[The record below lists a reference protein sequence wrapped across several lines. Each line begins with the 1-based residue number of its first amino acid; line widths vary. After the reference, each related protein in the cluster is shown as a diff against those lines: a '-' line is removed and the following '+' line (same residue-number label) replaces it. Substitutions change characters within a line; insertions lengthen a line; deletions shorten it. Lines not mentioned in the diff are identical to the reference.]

1 MKQAPLLSAVLLFYL
16 AAVGLAVNATAQE
29 APRPIVYSQAIDFL
43 DNCWHDQNDYYHLE
57 DLERRVKEAVEGGIR
72 KIYFRGMGGVSYYPS
87 KFRPLYAGDHRP
99 NSAKL
104 VKTIHTYDPLAEYCR
119 VCEKYGVEL
128 YYWHTIFD
136 NTGTFEYFPGM
147 AEYEKYGWLPCGD
160 DSLPLDFYT
169 EHRKAYLPPR
179 TLEEPIGLIILRS
192 TIKTQDATADKLEI
206 YTAADGQPFKRYEKP
221 FQVATLPDGSGEFV
235 VISGL
240 SITES
245 NVKFAGDVSI
255 ATNPRQPECLRA
267 YYVSGK
273 PVDLPCACDTLVSGD
288 LDTLHMLH
296 GPGQVCA
303 WGTRHAN
310 RSMIAHF
317 GSFDRH
323 ALGVPDFAKEPARRR
338 VENIVTELFEN
349 YPYLSGVAF
358 SLRSHSIPSPG
369 SIDQVGYG
377 DLYYGFSEPT
387 ARRYEERYGIDP
399 RRQPYDKTKFL
410 KVRGEFFTETL
421 GRVAQIA
428 HSRGKKV
435 ECMAPVRVSAMR
447 DVCREGWIDFSYG
460 TNFPFWRH
468 TTIDDYFD
476 IATWAQKGYVDTV
489 IMLGHALHQTEW
501 PESWQKEA
509 ALFKERL
516 AGTPVRL
523 SLHLL
528 ANDMEPNEMK
538 KFLPLVLKDPS
549 LDEVEFYEEE
559 VCHFF
564 YPIFLE
570 SARDANRALPPPRK

>member
-1 MKQAPLLSAVLLFYL
+1 MRNLPLTLCLCLALAAAIRLSA
-16 AAVGLAVNATAQE
+16 QDE
-29 APRPIVYSQAIDFL
+29 PPRPLTYSQAIDFL
-43 DNCWHDQNDYYHLE
+43 DNCWHDKNDYYHLE
-57 DLERRVKEAVEGGIR
+57 DLERRVREAAEGGIR

-87 KFRPLYAGDHRP
+87 KYRPLYAGDHRP

-104 VKTIHTYDPLAEYCR
+104 VKTIRTYDPLAEYCR
-119 VCEKYGVEL
+119 VCEKYGIEL

-136 NTGTFEYFPGM
+136 NTGYFEYFPGM
-147 AEYEKYGWLPCGD
+147 AEYEKFGRLPCGD
-160 DSLPLDFYT
+160 SSLPDDFYT
-169 EHRKAYLPPR
+169 EHRKAYLPR
-179 TLEEPIGLIILRS
+179 RSLEEPIGLIILRS
-192 TIKTQDATADKLEI
+192 TIKTVNATADKLEI
-206 YTAADGQPFKRYEKP
+206 YTAEDGKPFRRYEKP
-221 FQVATLPDGSGEFV
+221 FQVATLPDGNGEFV

-240 SITES
+240 SIAEG

-255 ATNPRQPECLRA
+255 GTNPRQPECLRA

-273 PVDLPCACDTLVSGD
+273 PVDLMTACDTLVAGD
-288 LDTLHMLH
+288 LDTAHQLH

-303 WGTRHAN
+303 WGSRHG
-310 RSMIAHF
+310 RTMIAHF
-317 GSFDRH
+317 GNFDRH

-338 VENIVTELFEN
+338 VENIVTELFDN
-349 YPYLSGVAF
+349 YPYLSGIAF
-358 SLRSHSIPSPG
+358 SLRTHSIPSPG
-369 SIDQVGYG
+369 SIDQLGYG
-377 DLYYGFSEPT
+377 DLYYGFSEP
-387 ARRYEERYGIDP
+387 AVRRYQERYGVNP
-399 RRQPYDKTKFL
+399 REQPYDKAKFL

-435 ECMAPVRVSAMR
+435 ECMAPVRLDAMR
-447 DVCREGWIDFSYG
+447 DVCREAWIDFSYG

-468 TTIDDYFD
+468 TSIDDYFD
-476 IATWAQKGYVDTV
+476 IAAWAKKGYVDNV
-489 IMLGHALHQTEW
+489 IMLGHALHQTAW
-501 PESWQKEA
+501 PQSWQKEA

-528 ANDMEPNEMK
+528 ANDMEPDEMK

-570 SARDANRALPPPRK
+570 SARAANRPLPPLRK